1 MIEPWP
7 ICSEETLA
15 ELGLLKLRRDRAR
28 SPRTGREFDFYVLQ
42 TPDWVQV
49 VPLAADGRLVLVRQY
64 RHGSRAVGLEVP
76 GGLLDVDDPS
86 PAHAA
91 TRELAEETGYA
102 GGDLL
107 ALGACWPQPA
117 LLSNRVH
124 FFLARGVQP
133 QQARSL
139 DHGEDMDVVL
149 LTPDEA
155 IHMATDG
162 RIHNAMSIMA
172 LQLAR
177 AGGWL

>member
-1 MIEPWP
+1 MIQPWP
-7 ICSEETLA
+7 LESEETLT
-15 ELGLLKLRRDRAR
+15 ELGFLKLRRNRAR
-28 SPRTGREFDFYVLQ
+28 SPRTGQELDFYVLQ

-76 GGLLDVDDPS
+76 GGLLDAADPS

-91 TRELAEETGYA
+91 ARELAEETGYA
-102 GGDLL
+102 GGELL

-133 QQARSL
+133 RREPAL
-139 DHGEDMDVVL
+139 DHGEDLEVVL
-149 LTPDEA
+149 LAPGEA
-155 IHMATDG
+155 AKMAADG
-162 RIHNAMSIMA
+162 RMHNAMSIMA
-172 LQLAR
+172 LHLAR

>member
-1 MIEPWP
+1 MIEPWALT
-7 ICSEETLA
+7 SEETLA
-15 ELGLLKLRRDRAR
+15 ELGILQLRRDRAR
-28 SPRTGREFDFYVLQ
+28 SPRTGAELDFYVLR

-49 VPLAADGRLVLVRQY
+49 VPLADDGRLVLVRQY

-76 GGLLDVDDPS
+76 GGLLDADDAS
-86 PAHAA
+86 PAHGAA
-91 TRELAEETGYA
+91 RELAEETGY
-102 GGDLL
+102 GGGELL

-124 FFLARGVQP
+124 FFLARGVRLR
-133 QQARSL
+133 QAPSL

-149 LTPDEA
+149 LAPEEA
-155 IHMATDG
+155 LRMSADG
-162 RIHNAMSIMA
+162 RIHNAMSLLA